1 MRSHR
6 GVRWL
11 ATGGTLALLLCGS
24 LTPGAE
30 SYTYQG
36 HTPKYAVPPGY
47 CLMDRQG
54 VIGSATY
61 SLFQK
66 AVGEDAE
73 FVAIYLDCDELT
85 AFAATHNSPI
95 LHGGAIAIP
104 KSDGSIVVRDDETR
118 RDEIDREV
126 QKFSAI
132 DISWVNEQLK
142 QKAEERGIVFHEL
155 QDIRLIDHDN
165 IAAYA
170 AFLDARGE
178 LHQPMISVLALSLTN
193 QLPFKNVLIAPASD
207 PNVVRTLL
215 DSQHRYMSWLI
226 AQNETAEQQLRQG
239 QPGPGMFNC
248 GGGLGSGSV
257 LIGGIC
263 LFGALW
269 LLLRL
274 LHSRA

>member
-1 MRSHR
+1 MRRYR
-6 GVRWL
+6 GVNWL
-11 ATGGTLALLLCGS
+11 AAGGISASLICGN
-24 LTPGAE
+24 LTAAAE

-36 HTPKYAVPPGY
+36 HTLKYAVPPGY

-104 KSDGSIVVRDDETR
+104 KSDGSIVLRDDETR
-118 RDEIDREV
+118 RDEVDREV

-132 DISWVNEQLK
+132 DLSWVNEQLK
-142 QKAEERGIVFHEL
+142 RKAEERGIVFHEL

-165 IAAYA
+165 DAAYA
-170 AFLDARGE
+170 VFLDARDE
-178 LHQPMISVLALSLTN
+178 LHQPMISVLALSLTSH
-193 QLPFKNVLIAPASD
+193 LPFKSIMIAPASD
-207 PNVVRTLL
+207 PNVVQTLL
-215 DSQHRYMSWLI
+215 EGQHRYMTWLI
-226 AQNETAEQQLRQG
+226 AQNETDEEQAKQA
-239 QPGPGMFNC
+239 QPTSGML
-248 GGGLGSGSV
+248 GGSSLDSGSV
-257 LIGGIC
+257 MIGGVC
-263 LFGALW
+263 LVGALW

>member
-1 MRSHR
+1 MRRCR
-6 GVRWL
+6 GVNWL
-11 ATGGTLALLLCGS
+11 AAGGIAASVICGS
-24 LTPGAE
+24 LTASAE
-30 SYTYQG
+30 IYTYQG
-36 HTPKYAVPPGY
+36 HTLKYAVPPGY

-54 VIGSATY
+54 IIGSATY
-61 SLFQK
+61 SLFEK
-66 AVGEDAE
+66 AMGEDVE

-142 QKAEERGIVFHEL
+142 RKAEERGIVFHEL
-155 QDIRLIDHDN
+155 RDIRLIDHDN

-170 AFLDARGE
+170 AFLDARDE

-193 QLPFKNVLIAPASD
+193 QLPLKNVMIAPASD
-207 PNVVRTLL
+207 PNVVQTLL
-215 DSQHRYMSWLI
+215 DSQHRYMGLLI
-226 AQNETAEQQLRQG
+226 AQNETAEQQLQQG
-239 QPGPGMFNC
+239 QPTPGMLN

-257 LIGGIC
+257 LIGGVC

>member
-1 MRSHR
+1 MRCHR
-6 GVRWL
+6 RVRWL
-11 ATGGTLALLLCGS
+11 ATGGILALSLCGS
-24 LTPGAE
+24 LTAGAE

-36 HTPKYAVPPGY
+36 HTLKYAVPPGY

-54 VIGSATY
+54 VIGGATY

-85 AFAATHNSPI
+85 AFVATHNSRI

-142 QKAEERGIVFHEL
+142 RKAEERGIVFHEL

-170 AFLDARGE
+170 AFLDARDE

-193 QLPFKNVLIAPASD
+193 QLPFKNVMIAPAGD
-207 PNVVRTLL
+207 PNVVQTLL

-226 AQNETAEQQLRQG
+226 AQNETAEQQLQQG
-239 QPGPGMFNC
+239 QPSPGTFNG

-257 LIGGIC
+257 LIGGVC